1 MTSNEVIADKCLWEF
16 KDDLLFILEMC
27 QRIKELTVC
36 VTANLALHWPIK
48 LVKGITKTK
57 Q

>member
-36 VTANLALHWPIK
+36 VTENLALHWPIK